1 MTAATTAPKAMT
13 YAQARRMILIAGLLV
28 LAVTAAIMYARRVDT
43 AEVVAI
49 LLFMPVFLA
58 FVFWDVRGGVAAA
71 ILASLAYAFVRLPDI
86 EAAGFG
92 FFAGLLLSR
101 SLAFLAFGAIGG
113 WADRQLEQSL
123 EKLELYDQ
131 IDDETSLY
139 NARFLLQDTDL
150 EMARAR
156 RYKTLFSVAVVDIP
170 VGVYEKLGRRKG
182 RALLRETGVQ
192 LHEAVRN
199 VDRAIHGR
207 SATVHRFV
215 VICPETGPEGVRIF
229 SDRLAERLA
238 KFLKERGAEPG
249 TLVGQAYTFP
259 GDDDALVALREDF
272 AKIDATQHETI
283 AARPPA

>member
-1 MTAATTAPKAMT
+1 MTAATTAPRAMN
-13 YAQARRMILIAGLLV
+13 YSQARRLILIAGLLV
-28 LAVTAAIMYARRVDT
+28 LAMTAAIMYARRVDT

-58 FVFWDVRGGVAAA
+58 FVFWDVKGGVAAA
-71 ILASLAYAFVRLPDI
+71 VLASLAYGAVRWPDI

-92 FFAGLLLSR
+92 FFAGLLFSR

-131 IDDETSLY
+131 IDDETALY

-156 RYKTLFSVAVVDIP
+156 RYKTLFSVAVVDVP

-199 VDRAIHGR
+199 VDRAVHGR
-207 SATVHRFV
+207 STTAHRFV

-229 SDRLAERLA
+229 ADRLADRLA
-238 KFLKERGAEPG
+238 RFLAERGADPG
-249 TLVGQAYTFP
+249 TLTGQAYTFP
-259 GDDDALVALREDF
+259 GDDEALAALREDF
-272 AKIDATQHETI
+272 AKIDATEHETI
-283 AARPPA
+283 AARPA

>member
-1 MTAATTAPKAMT
+1 MT
-13 YAQARRMILIAGLLV
+13 YSQARRLILIAGLVV

-58 FVFWDVRGGVAAA
+58 FVLWDVKGGVIAAVF
-71 ILASLAYAFVRLPDI
+71 ASLVYAGVRWPDI

-131 IDDETSLY
+131 IDDETGLY

-156 RYKTLFSVAVVDIP
+156 RYKTLFSVAVVDIDP
-170 VGVYEKLGRRKG
+170 EVYEKLGRRKAKG
-182 RALLRETGVQ
+182 VLRETGVQ

-207 SATVHRFV
+207 TVTAHRFV
-215 VICPETGPEGVRIF
+215 VICPETGPEGARIF
-229 SDRLAERLA
+229 ADRLAERLGN
-238 KFLKERGAEPG
+238 FLRDRGADPG
-249 TLVGQAYTFP
+249 ALTGQALSFP
-259 GDDDALVALREDF
+259 GDDDALVALRDDF
-272 AKIDATQHETI
+272 AKIDAAQHETVG
-283 AARPPA
+283 ARPA

>member
-1 MTAATTAPKAMT
+1 
-13 YAQARRMILIAGLLV
+13 MILIAGILV

-58 FVFWDVRGGVAAA
+58 FVFWDVKGGVVAA
-71 ILASLAYAFVRLPDI
+71 ILASIAYAAVRWPDI

-170 VGVYEKLGRRKG
+170 LGVYEKLGRRKG

-207 SATVHRFV
+207 SATDHRFV
-215 VICPETGPEGVRIF
+215 VVCPETGPEGVRIF

-238 KFLKERGAEPG
+238 NFLRERGAEPG

-259 GDDDALVALREDF
+259 GDDEALVSLRDDF

-283 AARPPA
+283 AARPS

>member
-1 MTAATTAPKAMT
+1 MN
-13 YAQARRMILIAGLLV
+13 YAQARRLIVVAGLVV
-28 LAVTAAIMYARRVDT
+28 LAVTAAIMYARRVDD
-43 AEVVAI
+43 AEVIAI

-58 FVFWDVRGGVAAA
+58 FVFWDVKGGVAAA
-71 ILASLAYAFVRLPDI
+71 VVASLVYAAVRWPDI

-131 IDDETSLY
+131 IDDETGLY

-156 RYKTLFSVAVVDIP
+156 RYKTLFSIAVVDVP
-170 VGVYEKLGRRKG
+170 LSTYANLGRRKG
-182 RALLRETGVQ
+182 RTLLRDTGEQ
-192 LHEAVRN
+192 LREAVRN

-207 SATVHRFV
+207 SATAHRFV
-215 VICPETGPEGVRIF
+215 VICPETGPEGARIF

-238 KFLKERGAEPG
+238 LFLTERGAEPG
-249 TLVGQAYTFP
+249 PLTGQAYTFP
-259 GDDDALVALREDF
+259 GDDEALTALREEF
-272 AKIDATQHETI
+272 AQIDATLHETV
-283 AARPPA
+283 AARAR